1 MALEI
6 NAVISTLSHFEIL
19 FYLLTGV
26 ALASGMLFYIRTYS
40 VNRKYRLLCL
50 VLFIASAIYVVF
62 ALTTLN
68 EIWIAVEVVG
78 LLLFLLFIWMAFHY
92 SMWFVVMGWVTHI
105 VWDVGVHPEE
115 IAPYVPYW
123 YAWIC
128 VGFDA
133 VVAVYLAFMLTRHD

>member
-1 MALEI
+1 MISGLSNYQI
-6 NAVISTLSHFEIL
+6 VIF
-19 FYLLTGV
+19 LLLGI
-26 ALASGMLFYIRTYS
+26 AAACGLLFYIRRLS
-40 VNRKYRLLCL
+40 VTKKYKLLAL
-50 VLFIASAIYVVF
+50 GLFIVSAVYVVF
-62 ALTTLN
+62 SLTTLN
-68 EIWIAVEVVG
+68 EIWITVEVVG

-92 SMWFVVMGWVTHI
+92 SMWFVVMGWIAHI

-133 VVAVYLAFMLTRHD
+133 VIAIYMAFMLTRHD